1 MSPALEKTDDSSL
14 ISIRRFYG
22 NNSFTHLD
30 ISVEP
35 DHRFSPTH
43 DVRGHNASKQLYPI
57 PTYSNDRRPRYGMED
72 IQDHRSC
79 SGKESRVGV
88 VKCICCSEWSY
99 NDFYSFYSPH
109 LVSLP
114 LAATLKKSTPAMR
127 VIANPPI
134 TCGTKAIPLSSGL
147 DHPPSPLTARGDLCL
162 NGRGPTVADPSIV
175 LEDSVRHGG
184 GAWRNGNFAPESWTS
199 TLATPPKKSVTRV
212 SWGEIGDNSVETP
225 GWDFISPGS

>member
-1 MSPALEKTDDSSL
+1 MHMLCWW
-14 ISIRRFYG
+14 FY
-22 NNSFTHLD
+22 N
-30 ISVEP
+30 E
-35 DHRFSPTH
+35 
-43 DVRGHNASKQLYPI
+43 
-57 PTYSNDRRPRYGMED
+57 
-72 IQDHRSC
+72 
-79 SGKESRVGV
+79 
-88 VKCICCSEWSY
+88 
-99 NDFYSFYSPH
+99 FYSSHSPL

-114 LAATLKKSTPAMR
+114 LAATLEQSIPAMR
-127 VIANPPI
+127 VIANPPM

-147 DHPPSPLTARGDLCL
+147 DHPVFPLATRGDLCL